1 MSLSLT
7 WLEPESLTFPPLT
20 CALTDPNGLLAV
32 GGDLSVER
40 LKVAYT
46 LGVFP
51 WFNQGEPI
59 LWWYPNPR
67 AIISTNKLYI
77 GKSTR
82 KFLRKTP
89 YKISINKA
97 FEDVIQNCSNAPF
110 RKEGTWISPIMKK
123 AYLQLHLA
131 GYAHSIEIWDEDLL
145 IGGLYGVAINGY
157 FSGESMFYRK
167 DNASKLALIT
177 LNRLLLTYDI
187 PFIDCQINN
196 PFLTS
201 MGCQD
206 ISLDCY
212 QALKKQALAIKLPE
226 NFWAPKCI
234 TLDDLNYN

>member
-1 MSLSLT
+1 MSLPLT
-7 WLEPESLTFPPLT
+7 WLEQENLTFPPLNS
-20 CALTDPNGLLAV
+20 ALTDPNGLLAV

-59 LWWYPNPR
+59 LWWYPSPR
-67 AIISTNKLYI
+67 AVIPTSNLYI

-89 YKISINKA
+89 YQISLNKA
-97 FEDVIQNCSNAPF
+97 FEGVIQSCSNAPF

-131 GYAHSIEIWDEDLL
+131 GYAHSIEIWEDNTL

-167 DNASKLALIT
+167 DNASKLALIS
-177 LNRLLLTYDI
+177 LNQLLLTHDI

-196 PFLTS
+196 NFFNQH
-201 MGCQD
+201 G
-206 ISLDCY
+206 
-212 QALKKQALAIKLPE
+212 LPG
-226 NFWAPKCI
+226 
-234 TLDDLNYN
+234 Y